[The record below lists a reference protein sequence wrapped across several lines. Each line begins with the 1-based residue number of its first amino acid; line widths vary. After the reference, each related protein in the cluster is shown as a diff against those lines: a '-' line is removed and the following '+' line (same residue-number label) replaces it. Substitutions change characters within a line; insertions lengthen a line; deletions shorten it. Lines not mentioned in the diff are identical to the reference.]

1 MYLKR
6 LQRRWNPKVNKY
18 VGTCSFHDKLG
29 ALIFKKKKNSCIQW
43 VIYMDGVMKKLE
55 KTYCPLLGDL
65 VELSFKIVYCY
76 GDLKL
81 IS

>member
-1 MYLKR
+1 
-6 LQRRWNPKVNKY
+6 
-18 VGTCSFHDKLG
+18 
-29 ALIFKKKKNSCIQW
+29 
-43 VIYMDGVMKKLE
+43 MDGVMKKLE